1 MSEPLSDRE
10 LDVLQL
16 LVKGAANKEMAAT
29 LNLSPNTIKVHLRNI
44 YSKLGV
50 SSRTEALMVAL
61 EKGLVTT
68 PGAVFPAAAVVEP
81 DEEEEEEIVLV
92 KPAEAPVL
100 PSPPE
105 VKVGLETPP
114 AEVAPLIIRETLPHP
129 TPWRFLFAG
138 VGGTLVALLFLI
150 LVAYQL
156 GYLPPATPT
165 PAEPTAATL
174 SSPPS
179 LTELPETNWF
189 STAPLPQA
197 RAGMALVTVGLDVYQ
212 MGGEKAEG
220 VSGEVLVYQ
229 TVNQS
234 WRPAAD
240 KPTPVKYASA
250 AVLLEIYVP
259 GGIAADGR
267 PTQVVEAYSPVNNS
281 WRTVASLPKP
291 LAGGVVLSNSS
302 FVYHVGGWDG
312 QQVVDAVY
320 VYDPSSDAWRLVTP
334 MPTGRAYAMGG
345 FIAGKLYVVGGWD
358 GTQNLDV
365 CELYDPLAD
374 EWATCPALSVPR
386 AYGGA
391 TVVLN
396 RLYLFGGSEEAQ
408 FGEVF
413 DPQKNVWEILN
424 TPQLPAGTPSIGWLE
439 LSVTSVESRIYLL
452 GGRGA
457 EQKLSDQMFIYTPQ
471 VYRTFIP
478 FADNQ

>member
-68 PGAVFPAAAVVEP
+68 PGAVFPAAAGLEP
-81 DEEEEEEIVLV
+81 DEEEEEEMVL
-92 KPAEAPVL
+92 APPPPPL
-100 PSPPE
+100 PE
-105 VKVGLETPP
+105 VKIEVETPP
-114 AEVAPLIIRETLPHP
+114 AEAPPLIIREVLPHP

-138 VGGTLVALLFLI
+138 VGGTLVTLLLVT

-156 GYLPPATPT
+156 GYLPSATPT
-165 PAEPTAATL
+165 PAAPTPTTL
-174 SSPPS
+174 FISPS

-189 STAPLPQA
+189 STIPLPQA
-197 RAGMALVTVGLDVYQ
+197 RAGMALVAVGLDIYQ
-212 MGGEKAEG
+212 MGGEDKEG

-240 KPTPVKYASA
+240 KPTPVKQASA

-259 GGIAADGR
+259 GGIGADGR
-267 PTQVVEAYSPVNNS
+267 PTQLVEAYSPVNNS
-281 WRTVASLPKP
+281 WRTVTSLPKP

-312 QQVVDAVY
+312 QEVVDEVY
-320 VYDPSSDAWRLVTP
+320 VYDPANDAWRLVTP

-345 FIAGKLYVVGGWD
+345 LIAGKLYVVGGWD
-358 GTQNLDV
+358 GTQKLAV
-365 CELYDPLAD
+365 CEFYDPLAD
-374 EWATCPALSVPR
+374 EWATCPALSEPR

-396 RLYLFGGSEEAQ
+396 RLYLFGGSETAG

-452 GGRGA
+452 GGRVA
-457 EQKLSDQMFIYTPQ
+457 EQALSDQMFIYTPQ